1 MHRIFFAAF
10 LYALLFVPAATA
22 QCNKPLLGPGAR
34 GVEGRK
40 SDVPVG
46 FATEDWQWRYATG
59 RALLGTAVPFA
70 VANVGHRIGR
80 EGIPALRTAS
90 LALLGTGVAVGPS
103 LGQWGLG
110 GRCTR
115 QSIVPTILRV
125 GGVAGV
131 AWAADRA
138 LEGEGFETPVLF
150 LYTIPGM
157 VVGIVG
163 IIWSIGAT
171 PRIAVDEEERDAQS
185 GPFDSISVHLRPA
198 ASLRQA
204 GVQLRVQW

>member
-1 MHRIFFAAF
+1 M
-10 LYALLFVPAATA
+10 A
-22 QCNKPLLGPGAR
+22 QCDAPLLGPGAR

-40 SDVPVG
+40 SDVSVG
-46 FATEDWQWRYATG
+46 FAAEDWQWRYATG
-59 RALLGTAVPFA
+59 RALLGTAVPLA
-70 VANVGHRIGR
+70 ASSVGHRIGR
-80 EGIPALRTAS
+80 EGLPALRTAS
-90 LALLGTGVAVGPS
+90 LVLLGTGVAVGPS
-103 LGQWGLG
+103 LGQWSLG

-115 QSIVPTILRV
+115 QSILPTLLRV
-125 GGVAGV
+125 GGIAEV
-131 AWAADRA
+131 AWAANRA

-157 VVGIVG
+157 VVGVVG

-171 PRIAVDEEERDAQS
+171 PRIAVDEEERDARS
-185 GPFDSISVHLRPA
+185 GPFNSISVQLRPA